1 MRINKYIASSGVAS
15 RRKADELIKA
25 GKVKVNGAIL
35 DEPGYDVLPGD
46 IVLVEGKKISLSEK
60 KIYIALNKPVGFVT
74 TARDEQG
81 RPTVLDLLTDIEER
95 VFPVGRLDYNT
106 SGLLILTNDGDFS
119 QMISHPGRG
128 IGKTY
133 RAKVQGI
140 ISREKLARLR
150 RGVDI
155 GGFVTSRA
163 QAEIYKELP
172 KQTVVDITIYEGK
185 NRQVRKMF
193 KAIGNPVLELERIAI
208 GEVKLGRLARGNYRK
223 LTAKEIESLKMAS
236 KTNKASKAK

>member
-25 GKVKVNGAIL
+25 GKVKVNNIVLA
-35 DEPGYDVLPGD
+35 EPGYEVMPGD
-46 IVLVEGKKISLSEK
+46 RVTVLGHDITVSEK
-60 KIYIALNKPVGFVT
+60 KIYIALNKPIGYVT
-74 TARDEQG
+74 TVSDEQG
-81 RPTVLDLLTDIEER
+81 RPTVLDLLSDIEER
-95 VFPVGRLDYNT
+95 IFPVGRLDYNT

-119 QMISHPGRG
+119 QKVSHPGKG
-128 IGKTY
+128 VGKTY

-140 ISREKLARLR
+140 ISREKLAKLR

-193 KAIGNPVLELERIAI
+193 KAIGNPVIELERIAI
-208 GEVKLGRLARGNYRK
+208 GDVKLGRLATGSYRK
-223 LTAKEIESLKMAS
+223 LTTREIESL
-236 KTNKASKAK
+236 NK

>member
-25 GKVKVNGAIL
+25 GKVKVNNIVLA
-35 DEPGYDVLPGD
+35 EPGYEVMPGD
-46 IVLVEGKKISLSEK
+46 RVTVLGQDITVSEK
-60 KIYIALNKPVGFVT
+60 KIYIALNKPIGYVT
-74 TARDEQG
+74 TVSDEQG
-81 RPTVLDLLTDIEER
+81 RPTVLDLLFDIEER
-95 VFPVGRLDYNT
+95 IFPVGRLDYNT

-119 QMISHPGRG
+119 QKVSHPGKG
-128 IGKTY
+128 VGKTY

-140 ISREKLARLR
+140 ISREKLAKLR

-193 KAIGNPVLELERIAI
+193 KAIGNPVIELERIAI
-208 GEVKLGRLARGNYRK
+208 GDVKLGRLATGSYRK
-223 LTAKEIESLKMAS
+223 LTAREIESLS
-236 KTNKASKAK
+236 K

>member
-25 GKVKVNGAIL
+25 GKVKVNNIVLA
-35 DEPGYDVLPGD
+35 EPGYEVMPGD
-46 IVLVEGKKISLSEK
+46 RVTVLGQDITVSEK
-60 KIYIALNKPVGFVT
+60 KIYIALNKPIGYVT
-74 TARDEQG
+74 TVSDEQG
-81 RPTVLDLLTDIEER
+81 RPTVLDLLSDIEER
-95 VFPVGRLDYNT
+95 IFPVGRLDYNT

-119 QMISHPGRG
+119 QKVSHPGKG
-128 IGKTY
+128 VGKTY

-140 ISREKLARLR
+140 ISREKLAKLR

-193 KAIGNPVLELERIAI
+193 KAIGNPVIELERIAI
-208 GEVKLGRLARGNYRK
+208 GDVKLGRLATGSYRK
-223 LTAKEIESLKMAS
+223 LTTREIESL
-236 KTNKASKAK
+236 NK

>member
-1 MRINKYIASSGVAS
+1 MERLQKVIAKAGIAS
-15 RRKADELIKA
+15 RRKAEELIA
-25 GKVKVNGAIL
+25 QGKVKVNGVTVTEMGVQVSGN
-35 DEPGYDVLPGD
+35 DEITVN
-46 IVLVEGKKISLSEK
+46 GKQIRTEEK
-60 KIYIALNKPVGFVT
+60 VYFLLNKP
-74 TARDEQG
+74 ARVICSVSDEKG
-81 RPTVLDLLTDIEER
+81 RKTVMDCFEGIQER
-95 VFPVGRLDYNT
+95 IFPVGRLDYNT

-208 GEVKLGRLARGNYRK
+208 GDIKLGRLARGSYRK

-236 KTNKASKAK
+236 KTNKASKVK

>member
-25 GKVKVNGAIL
+25 GKVKVNNIVL
-35 DEPGYDVLPGD
+35 KELGYDVLPGD
-46 IVLVEGKKISLSEK
+46 KVSVDGKEISVSEK
-60 KIYIALNKPVGFVT
+60 KIYIALNKPIGYVT
-74 TARDEQG
+74 TVSDEKG
-81 RPTVLDLLTDIEER
+81 RPTVLDLLTDVEER

-106 SGLLILTNDGDFS
+106 SGLLILTNDGNFS
-119 QMISHPGRG
+119 QKVSHPGKG
-128 IGKTY
+128 VGKTY

-193 KAIGNPVLELERIAI
+193 KAIGNPVVELERIAI
-208 GEVKLGRLARGNYRK
+208 GDVKLGRLATGSYRK
-223 LTAKEIESLKMAS
+223 LTAREIESLS
-236 KTNKASKAK
+236 K